1 MNGSGNEILLVY
13 DLVKQYKTVDPSEGK
28 KEDLNTSMRSDR
40 PT

>member
-28 KEDLNTSMRSDR
+28 KEDLNTSIRSDR